1 MHGRYQSQA
10 RHALVVRG
18 ARSGEPGT
26 HAVQSVDMDSELPA
40 SLGPEMTQSR

>member
-1 MHGRYQSQA
+1 MRLPFRA
-10 RHALVVRG
+10 

-26 HAVQSVDMDSELPA
+26 HTVQSIDMDSELPA